1 MRKRSREE
9 SDRELERRDDRED
22 GTEEEQQLQ
31 MKKVKK
37 SKNLGE
43 AELVHSSEKASTMNA
58 SPTASWETLPAEL
71 RLRLFLFVGCAEVK
85 KKNSLRFF
93 FLSFIYNNKS

>member
-1 MRKRSREE
+1 MSKRSREE

-22 GTEEEQQLQ
+22 GTEEEQL
-31 MKKVKK
+31 KKTK
-37 SKNLGE
+37 SKKLGE
-43 AELVHSSEKASTMNA
+43 AELVHSSEKASTMSA

-85 KKNSLRFF
+85 NKKFSSFL
-93 FLSFIYNNKS
+93 FLSFIYNNKR